1 MKKDSL
7 VIHGG
12 ETIDKFTGAVNV
24 PVYLSSTFKQPEFGV
39 SLGYEYARTNNPTRE
54 ALEKL
59 IADLE
64 GGSRGFG
71 FSSGMSAI
79 STILNLFKSGD
90 KILINNNVYGGT
102 FRVISKVFS
111 NYKLNYDI
119 IEDFNELD
127 FSTVSEDVK
136 GIFIETPTNP
146 LLSITDIEKI
156 SEEAHKK
163 NILVI
168 VDNTFMSPYFQNP
181 LNLGADIVIHSATKY
196 LAGHSDIVAG
206 LAVVKDKELG
216 EKIGFLQ
223 NAIGAILSPFD
234 SYMLIRGIKTLSV
247 RLEKHEENAKKIS
260 RYLNNHE
267 LIEKVYYP
275 GLKEHL
281 NHEIQKK
288 QASGY
293 GGIIS
298 FKLKEGC
305 DFKKFINSLKLI
317 TFGESLGGV
326 ESLLCHPATMT
337 HASLPKDLRDR
348 IGIDERLL
356 RLSVGIEN
364 SEDLIAEIGRALI
377 ISKGED

>member
-12 ETIDKFTGAVNV
+12 ETIDKFTGAVNI

-127 FSTVSEDVK
+127 FSTVS
-136 GIFIETPTNP
+136 
-146 LLSITDIEKI
+146 
-156 SEEAHKK
+156 
-163 NILVI
+163 
-168 VDNTFMSPYFQNP
+168 
-181 LNLGADIVIHSATKY
+181 
-196 LAGHSDIVAG
+196 
-206 LAVVKDKELG
+206 
-216 EKIGFLQ
+216 
-223 NAIGAILSPFD
+223 
-234 SYMLIRGIKTLSV
+234 
-247 RLEKHEENAKKIS
+247 
-260 RYLNNHE
+260 
-267 LIEKVYYP
+267 
-275 GLKEHL
+275 
-281 NHEIQKK
+281 
-288 QASGY
+288 
-293 GGIIS
+293 
-298 FKLKEGC
+298 
-305 DFKKFINSLKLI
+305 
-317 TFGESLGGV
+317 
-326 ESLLCHPATMT
+326 
-337 HASLPKDLRDR
+337 
-348 IGIDERLL
+348 
-356 RLSVGIEN
+356 
-364 SEDLIAEIGRALI
+364 
-377 ISKGED
+377 